1 MRRMLTLVAGSAVL
15 AATAALATG
24 AGDTAREITDLD
36 AAYQRAV
43 ATADTATI
51 DRLLLD
57 DFVLITSGG
66 RVRSKRDVL
75 LEIAGAGA
83 SIERNVSHDVRVR
96 VHGDTAVVT
105 AVLEQKGAQAGR
117 PFDVTLRY
125 TDTWVRG
132 PQGWRQLSGHASG
145 YQP

>member
-1 MRRMLTLVAGSAVL
+1 MRRILTLIPGAAAL

-24 AGDTAREITDLD
+24 TGDTARDIRDLD
-36 AAYQRAV
+36 ATYQRAV
-43 ATADTATI
+43 ATGDTAAL

-75 LEIAGAGA
+75 LEIAGMGA
-83 SIERNVSHDVRVR
+83 SIERNVSRDVRVR

-105 AVLEQKGAQAGR
+105 AVLEQAGVQAGK